1 MNKKILLL
9 LPALAMV
16 LAGCNSKKNNSSSS
30 GAPTSSSADPNAV
43 TAVEVTPASKTVEAG
58 ETVQLEAS
66 VKPFTAA
73 NKEVTWSS
81 DNETLATVNASGL
94 VTTYEAGT
102 VHIKATSQ
110 ADTSKSGQSTL
121 TINVAKVYYPEKTP
135 DTEKT
140 YKFGTYQKALSK
152 RIFFNGEFEDY
163 PRGKTAEGYDN
174 GVDVKFENG
183 PSAGQYYVSYTVGGV
198 KKYLGMSE
206 KHRFG
211 SYEDHSSAETVWTW
225 DAELKTV
232 KRTCN
237 DPSGTY
243 FPGTYNN
250 YETIS
255 GCDINQVSSDYIFQ
269 FIQRLDPVDPT
280 SVTLVEHTANVYAN
294 GSVQLHAEC
303 EPAGAMNAKLT
314 WTVEGNEK
322 VHVDN
327 TGFVTADADAVPN
340 SHATIKAT
348 FGELP
353 GDACDVTVKERLNY
367 GTLESPL
374 TVAQA
379 KALIDL
385 GQPTEEPLFVKGV
398 VTSSGAYSTTYNNWD
413 PIWLASDDGTVEK
426 AFEGYRLKD
435 GSSDDSF
442 KTTYAAANSLYGKTV
457 TISGIGK
464 LYNTTYETDGG
475 DESKLL
481 KVEDIP
487 VAATGISLN
496 PNTAF
501 ELTQGEEKAVKATLT
516 PYGATATVDWTVS
529 PSGQGVTYEDG
540 KVKATDTATTD
551 SYTLTASVHGAD
563 PAINASVTFTVVAPS
578 AGDVVADFTGKTAGT
593 NQYNTVWTYGSY
605 TIAGGSNN
613 NKAWAYLKMGG
624 KQATVEAADYK
635 GTYIATNTA
644 LTVSVRKVT
653 VKFIAQCYNNDNEK
667 ATVHVEAYSDSALT
681 AKVAETASAEVA
693 AIGSGGDP
701 INQDFSF
708 STPTAANLYY
718 KVVFDIYNKTT
729 YNGVVALETVTF
741 VANA

>member
-16 LAGCNSKKNNSSSS
+16 LAGCNSKKNNSSSA
-30 GAPTSSSADPNAV
+30 APTSSSADPNAV

-140 YKFGTYQKALSK
+140 YKFGTYQAALSK

-174 GVDVKFENG
+174 GVDVKFEAAVNPG
-183 PSAGQYYVSYTVGGV
+183 EWYVAYTVGGA
-198 KKYLGMSE
+198 KKYIGMNDS
-206 KHRFG
+206 HRFG
-211 SYEDHSSAETVWTW
+211 SYENTSSADTVWNW

-232 KRTCN
+232 CKTLT
-237 DPSGTY
+237 DTKTY

-255 GCDINQVSSDYIFQ
+255 GCDVTMASSDYIFQ

-280 SVTLVEHTANVYAN
+280 SVNIIEDTANVYAN

-314 WTVEGNEK
+314 WTVEDNEK

-327 TGFVTADADAVPN
+327 HGFVTADADAVPN

-353 GDACDVTVKERLNY
+353 GDTCDVTVKEQLNY
-367 GTLESPL
+367 GTLEAPL

-379 KALIDL
+379 KALIDKFPAGEL
-385 GQPTEEPLFVKGV
+385 TEQKLFVKGYVHSSHGV
-398 VTSSGAYSTTYNNWD
+398 VSSTSRND
-413 PIWLASDDGTVEK
+413 VWLTNDDGTVEQE
-426 AFEGYRLKD
+426 FELYSVYAD
-435 GSSDDSF
+435 SSLGEL
-442 KTTYAAANSLYGKTV
+442 AANSL
-457 TISGIGK
+457 IGK
-464 LYNTTYETDGG
+464 QVTATGWGKNFNGTYEFNNKDAGG
-475 DESKLL
+475 NYDNGVIMA
-481 KVEDIP
+481 VENGTREVTSIILDPSATFDI
-487 VAATGISLN
+487 
-496 PNTAF
+496 
-501 ELTQGEEKAVKATLT
+501 TQGGHQPVSASFR
-516 PYGATATVDWTVS
+516 PYGASGQITWTIA
-529 PSGQGVTYEDG
+529 PADQGVTYEDG
-540 KVKATDTATTD
+540 EVKASPTATVGNYTVTAPVGAVSQSLAFTVSEDDGSVEVVFEVVSQIADPTATYTGGSVQVTSVAVD
-551 SYTLTASVHGAD
+551 SHITLAVSGGGNNGKIYKSNDYGFQLRLYASSGGGTLTVTAGAGYEIKSASGSGSINGSSWWGAPGNID
-563 PAINASVTFTVVAPS
+563 LEVAGNKQSASYHADTNTCFYSVTVVYKP
-578 AGDVVADFTGKTAGT
+578 
-593 NQYNTVWTYGSY
+593 
-605 TIAGGSNN
+605 
-613 NKAWAYLKMGG
+613 
-624 KQATVEAADYK
+624 AA
-635 GTYIATNTA
+635 
-644 LTVSVRKVT
+644 
-653 VKFIAQCYNNDNEK
+653 
-667 ATVHVEAYSDSALT
+667 
-681 AKVAETASAEVA
+681 
-693 AIGSGGDP
+693 
-701 INQDFSF
+701 
-708 STPTAANLYY
+708 
-718 KVVFDIYNKTT
+718 
-729 YNGVVALETVTF
+729 
-741 VANA
+741 